1 MVTGIQS
8 WRALKLPL
16 SRAHGCERP
25 ARLDARFDV
34 HVLAR
39 VCTPASTSQVNKSIN
54 LLTHATE
61 LAYWRWW
68 YQAPTVLIQKN
79 AHPKTTCR
87 VMERT
92 RRSCT
97 SNSCHMRECRVI
109 ACHMYLDLS
118 DKFHQG
124 RQFGCKSI
132 SATLPFTNRDRR
144 SRMYKSFAL
153 LARPENNLIGMLV

>member
-1 MVTGIQS
+1 M
-8 WRALKLPL
+8 
-16 SRAHGCERP
+16 
-25 ARLDARFDV
+25 
-34 HVLAR
+34 
-39 VCTPASTSQVNKSIN
+39 
-54 LLTHATE
+54 
-61 LAYWRWW
+61 
-68 YQAPTVLIQKN
+68 IQKN

-153 LARPENNLIGMLV
+153 LARPENNVSTKQVLLMGMYCRNYTFCNSTLPTTPCFLIWNRLKNSWPLTVDHKTGNICICTIYNGTIFGLLNPI